1 MKTTEI
7 GSKVLVLGS
16 SGAGKS
22 TFARRLHEITGLP
35 LVHLDLVWWR
45 PDYTHISREEFDRRL
60 EEIISEA
67 RWIVDGDY
75 SRTYEPR
82 ICACDTV
89 IFLDYDEET
98 CLRGLSQR
106 VGQKRPDIPWVEQK
120 LEPELVEMVRRYRTD
135 ERPRL
140 LALLAQYPEKQTVI
154 FRTREEADAW
164 LETLGSKL
172 REVQHETE

>member
-1 MKTTEI
+1 MKTTGI

-22 TFARRLHEITGLP
+22 SFARRLHELTGLP

-60 EEIISEA
+60 EEMIAEE
-67 RWIVDGDY
+67 RWIMDGDY
-75 SRTYEPR
+75 SRTYKPR

-106 VGQKRPDIPWVEQK
+106 VGQKRPDIPWVEEK

-135 ERPRL
+135 ERPKL
-140 LALLAQYPEKQTVI
+140 LEVLAQSPEKQTVI
-154 FRTREEADAW
+154 FRTREEADVW
-164 LETLGSKL
+164 LEAL
-172 REVQHETE
+172 RWGLVFPQNEI